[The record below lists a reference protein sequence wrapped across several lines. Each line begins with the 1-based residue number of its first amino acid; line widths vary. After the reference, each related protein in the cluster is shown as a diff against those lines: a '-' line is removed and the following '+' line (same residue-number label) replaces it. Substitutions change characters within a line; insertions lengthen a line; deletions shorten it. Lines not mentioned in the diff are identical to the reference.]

1 MMTTA
6 GSTGPAHRALAAAVA
21 VGYPPIRSL
30 MGFARSSPP
39 GAISLLILAILLT
52 IVIFAPLIAPYDPN
66 ESDFLNLTKPP
77 SAQHWAGT
85 DMIARDSLS
94 RIIFG
99 ARITFL
105 VAFVSIFV
113 GDSVGFTWGVMSGYL
128 GKRFDLVSQRF
139 LDMLIAFP
147 TVILALLLLAALGAG
162 LVTVIIAIAVVRV
175 PITARVIRSVA
186 LSVKEVQYVEAAQA
200 IGASQMRIMVRH
212 VAPQCVAP
220 LLVVASAG
228 LGLAIFTEAA
238 LSFLGMGIPPP
249 TPTWGNM
256 LGGVLSQIFKPPWWL
271 VIFPGAAITITILAF
286 NLMGDALRDYLDPRL
301 RGKLE

>member
-1 MMTTA
+1 
-6 GSTGPAHRALAAAVA
+6 
-21 VGYPPIRSL
+21 